1 MNDSCNPQSGV
12 RFVAG
17 LLSADEESAFVE
29 HLNGCTACQ
38 TALESASGNPREWR
52 IAREL
57 LAFSCA
63 DRRHAT
69 AAFDDD
75 ETLDTEMLPGV
86 DRTSL
91 AFLAPSDDPDMI
103 GRIGPY
109 EIQGVLGRGGFGI
122 VLKGHDRALDRNV
135 AIKVLDPSA
144 ASLAAARDR
153 FVREAKAMAAISHV
167 HVVPVYA
174 VDMHGGLPYFV
185 MEYVAGGSLERRLAR
200 EGSFDVVSIV
210 RIGLQ
215 MAQALAAA
223 HQQGLVHR
231 DIKPGNVLLDRG
243 VERVRVA
250 DFGLARVANDV
261 SSTRSGFLAGTP
273 QYMAP
278 EQVRGETCDA
288 QSDLFSLGAVMY
300 ALCTGHAPFRAET
313 VYGVMQRIVHDE
325 ARPIREQNPLVPAW
339 LERFVARLME
349 KDRARRFE
357 SAEDVGRILQNEL
370 AHLQNPAL
378 APEPARSW
386 MPRQPSVRMRRR
398 RVWIGIGVAALLIAV
413 AVTVSWWPAPHFPM
427 AASLLP
433 PGPQF
438 PPPETTVASEAA
450 RVPLWNSDGTRDA
463 SEHLGQLEIDWHSAH
478 NAPGVDSLQE
488 QLAEIG
494 AGLDAL
500 DADIQNDIVPAPSL
514 NPINPVNPADPVN
527 DGPNTEN
534 FSRPFGEKR

>member
-1 MNDSCNPQSGV
+1 MNDSCDPRSGV

-17 LLSADEESAFVE
+17 LLSADEESAFVD
-29 HLNGCTACQ
+29 HLDSCTACQ
-38 TALESASGNPREWR
+38 TALEMASGNPREWR

-63 DRRHAT
+63 DRRLAT
-69 AAFDDD
+69 ADFDD
-75 ETLDTEMLPGV
+75 ETLDMELLPHI
-86 DRTSL
+86 DRSSL
-91 AFLAPSDDPDMI
+91 AFLTPSDDPDMI
-103 GRIGPY
+103 GRVGPY
-109 EIQGVLGRGGFGI
+109 EILGVLGCGGFGI

-153 FVREAKAMAAISHV
+153 FAREARAMAAISHD
-167 HVVPVYA
+167 HVVPVYG
-174 VDMHGGLPYFV
+174 VDTHAGLPYFV
-185 MEYVAGGSLERRLAR
+185 MEYVAGGSLERRLTR
-200 EGSFDVVSIV
+200 EGHFDVVSIV

-243 VERVRVA
+243 IERVRVA

-325 ARPIREQNPLVPAW
+325 TRPVREQNPLVPAW

-349 KDRARRFE
+349 KDRERRFE
-357 SAEDVGRILQNEL
+357 SAEDVGRILQGEL
-370 AHLQNPAL
+370 AHLQNPSVV
-378 APEPARSW
+378 PEPARGW
-386 MPRQPSVRMRRR
+386 LPKRRDQRRR
-398 RVWIGIGVAALLIAV
+398 TIWIAAGAVGATIATVTVAAIWHGQRPANAV
-413 AVTVSWWPAPHFPM
+413 A
-427 AASLLP
+427 
-433 PGPQF
+433 
-438 PPPETTVASEAA
+438 PPPWTGPPFSASAAFTDEAA
-450 RVPLWNSDGTRDA
+450 RVPLWNADGLADVRK
-463 SEHLGQLEIDWHSAH
+463 S
-478 NAPGVDSLQE
+478 VDE
-488 QLAEIG
+488 F
-494 AGLDAL
+494 DAL
-500 DADIQNDIVPAPSL
+500 LHAAE
-514 NPINPVNPADPVN
+514 
-527 DGPNTEN
+527 DGPPLDSWLRQWSDVHRDLETIHSELAQELAPIAAHIEPDPQPELEPNLDTEVE
-534 FSRPFGEKR
+534 PTDIAPPAAEQP